1 MPARRSAGHSVRLK
15 SCGYAC
21 RTTRKR
27 FPDAGSTPAA
37 STKFRSRTVPELPG
51 IFCIPP
57 PPYCQTQHPRSRPY
71 NTAIPRAACRRIR
84 SNAFARNSINP
95 QTCSHEPDF
104 AMRLNSASNI
114 KLSRT
119 LPFFVKAVKF
129 HGFCLLYTPR
139 SPSLWR
145 TGQNAVRPL
154 FLPPK
159 SVFSF
164 RTKNLRF
171 LSKKRSE

>member
-119 LPFFVKAVKF
+119 
-129 HGFCLLYTPR
+129 C
-139 SPSLWR
+139 
-145 TGQNAVRPL
+145 TG
-154 FLPPK
+154 
-159 SVFSF
+159 SF
-164 RTKNLRF
+164 RCDTF
-171 LSKKRSE
+171 LSPRDGGTGFFYLAPIRQKVWLQCRCFDEQGGYGRRP